1 MVLSMW
7 SVPFT
12 CVFVDPSVHKIAYLK
27 NNTYIN
33 WKTQIRPTKNQLV
46 LDIFIIIWLICT
58 QFSVLN
64 SQKYLNII

>member
-1 MVLSMW
+1 MW

-46 LDIFIIIWLICT
+46 LDIFIII
-58 QFSVLN
+58 
-64 SQKYLNII
+64 